1 MKLEFKDIINRHKN
15 TPAII
20 TVHGPTLKNH
30 KEELIQRQINDDWI
44 RFSVNNWYKVFDTPP
59 NYWVLSTTFYTIKK
73 MMEVINKSKTT
84 VLYSDDGD
92 FTPKDYIKQNIESD
106 WLVYDQRHWEGK
118 TCLEILKSFK
128 EYVDTN
134 KNFDFHKFGN
144 NSSMWQPPR
153 QKGHFG
159 HCLTNDKC
167 CKQNI
172 PARKTIQEQLQE
184 FSGGDQHYSTGD
196 TIAIHAIAFA
206 ILMGCNPIYISGL
219 DLDYEKGHA
228 ALGTVEPGALAEGKH
243 SWNDCFTNLK
253 NDLEVLNDSAKK
265 IGTKIINLH
274 PEPWYGVF
282 EKGELK

>member
-1 MKLEFKDIINRHKN
+1 MKLEFKNIINKHKN

-20 TVHGPTLKNH
+20 TVHGPTLKHH
-30 KEELIQRQINDDWI
+30 KEKLLQRQVDDNWI
-44 RFSVNNWYKVFDTPP
+44 RFSVNNWYKVFDIPP
-59 NYWVLSTTFYTIKK
+59 DYWVLSTTFYTIEK
-73 MMEVINKSKTT
+73 MMGVINKNNTT

-92 FTPKDYIKQNIESD
+92 FTPKDYIERNIKSD

-128 EYVDTN
+128 NHVDEN
-134 KNFDFHKFGN
+134 KNFNFYRYGN
-144 NSSMWQPPR
+144 NRSMWQPPR
-153 QKGHFG
+153 QKGNFG
-159 HCLTNDKC
+159 HCLINDKC
-167 CKQNI
+167 CKQNV
-172 PARKTIQEQLQE
+172 PSRKTIQEQLQE
-184 FSGGDQHYSTGD
+184 FSGFDQHYSTGD

-274 PEPWYGVF
+274 PDPWYGVF
-282 EKGELK
+282 EKGEL